1 MHRPGVRSLPG
12 GDVFGYYLSLALRS
26 FRQHR
31 GLTAL
36 IVLSIAVGIGTS
48 MTVLTVLHV
57 LSGDP
62 IPTKSARLF
71 HVQLDPEPAD
81 GYQPGSEPMDLL
93 TRIDAET
100 LLQQKRGLR
109 QAMMAGG
116 SGTVDADGSGQRP
129 LRVPMRHT
137 SADFFPMFDTP
148 FVHGQAWSAE
158 QDAGRARVAVIGPA
172 LNARLFGGGDSVGRS
187 VRVDGHHLT
196 IVGVLGH
203 WDPRPA
209 FHDLG
214 TGRYGADDQLF
225 LPFSTARDLDLE
237 HRGPMHC
244 FGREIVNAQTAH
256 NVPCAWI
263 QYWVELRDPAQAP
276 AFKAYLDAYSE
287 QQRAAG
293 RFERPANTR
302 LRDVMQWLDYKRI
315 VPGDVQLQV
324 WLALAFL
331 LVCLIN
337 TVGLLLA
344 KFLRRRNEIG
354 VRRALG
360 ASRGHIFRQCLV
372 EVGII
377 GGAGGALGLLLAL
390 AGLWLVRQRP
400 AAYADMV
407 HLDLPMLLLTFALAM
422 VTSVL
427 AGLLP
432 AWQAMQIPPAL
443 QLKSQ

>member
-1 MHRPGVRSLPG
+1 
-12 GDVFGYYLSLALRS
+12 VFGYYLTLAMRS

-31 GLTAL
+31 VLTVL

-62 IPTKSARLF
+62 IPAKSARLF

-81 GYQPGSEPMDLL
+81 GFVPGIEPMDLL
-93 TRIDAET
+93 TRVDAEA
-100 LLQQKRGLR
+100 LLRQKRGLR
-109 QAMMAGG
+109 QALMAGG
-116 SGTVDADGSGQRP
+116 SGMVGAEGGVQRP
-129 LRVPMRHT
+129 LRVAMRHA

-148 FVHGQAWSAE
+148 FRHGGAWGAE
-158 QDAGRARVAVIGPA
+158 EDENRARVAVIGRQ
-172 LNARLFGGGDSVGRS
+172 LNERLFGGADSTGRS
-187 VRVDGHHLT
+187 VRVDGHDLT
-196 IVGVLGH
+196 IVGVLDD

-214 TGRYGADDQLF
+214 TGRYGANDQVF
-225 LPFSTARDLDLE
+225 LPFSSARDLALE

-244 FGREIVNAQTAH
+244 FGREIVNARTAH

-263 QYWVELRDPAQAP
+263 QYWVELQDPAQAQ
-276 AFKAYLDAYSE
+276 AYRAYLDAYSE
-287 QQRAAG
+287 QQRSAG

-324 WLALAFL
+324 WLALGFL
-331 LVCLIN
+331 VVCLVN

-360 ASRGHIFRQCLV
+360 ASRADIFRQCLV

-377 GGAGGALGLLLAL
+377 GVAGGALGLLLAL

-400 AAYADMV
+400 AAYADMA
-407 HLDLPMLLLTFALAM
+407 HLDLPMLLLTFALALL
-422 VTSVL
+422 TSLL